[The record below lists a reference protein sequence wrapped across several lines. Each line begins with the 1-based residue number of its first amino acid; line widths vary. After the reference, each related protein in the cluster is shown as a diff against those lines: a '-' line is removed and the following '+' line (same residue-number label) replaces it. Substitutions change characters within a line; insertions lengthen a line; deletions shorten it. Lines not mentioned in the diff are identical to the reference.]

1 MTPRS
6 AILAGVVL
14 AATAHP
20 ASFQQQSGSVPAPP
34 VGDIMQRAAD
44 RLLDQDERGAE
55 LAFESRIVTTVHTL
69 DGENEITK
77 TETTLHHRYPL
88 EGELYEEL
96 VERDGEPLDA
106 GDRQDERE
114 RRQEFLREVRE
125 RDEDDDPIETNDE
138 RQIEPAELFER
149 FDATVTGIETVDGAR
164 RPVPEGYGENGI
176 WIRGDSDYADPR
188 VAGAIGTGQNPSML
202 AWVGNARWIE
212 RRIALV
218 DAVRQVQAVRAGRTF
233 LDEERRDGWRDVETR
248 RRFRFVRWVGGMRD
262 YPPRRT
268 PPVRM
273 RLRCWYEVVVS
284 DAKGKRMVLRE
295 EGLRGDTART
305 TERAIERWRKSH
317 PKRRDELL
325 LVHEIRIAKRQP
337 RPMPPD

>member
-114 RRQEFLREVRE
+114 RREEFLREVRE

-149 FDATVTGIETVDGAR
+149 FDATVTGIETVDGEECWVISF
-164 RPVPEGYGENGI
+164 VPRAGKLPEKTRLDHMLNRSSGTIYVT
-176 WIRGDSDYADPR
+176 RSDYGVPR
-188 VAGAIGTGQNPSML
+188 VEFRIQKPTRYLWGL
-202 AWVGNARWIE
+202 ASLRHA
-212 RRIALV
+212 
-218 DAVRQVQAVRAGRTF
+218 AGR
-233 LDEERRDGWRDVETR
+233 LDFERVAADVWLPQRYAFAME
-248 RRFRFVRWVGGMRD
+248 
-262 YPPRRT
+262 
-268 PPVRM
+268 
-273 RLRCWYEVVVS
+273 LR
-284 DAKGKRMVLRE
+284 VL
-295 EGLRGDTART
+295 LRT
-305 TERAIERWRKSH
+305 TRQQVVREWVA
-317 PKRRDELL
+317 RDPL
-325 LVHEIRIAKRQP
+325 AAAAAA
-337 RPMPPD
+337 PD

>member
-20 ASFQQQSGSVPAPP
+20 ASFQQQSGSGPAPP

-106 GDRQDERE
+106 GDRRDERE
-114 RRQEFLREVRE
+114 RREEFLREVRE

-149 FDATVTGIETVDGAR
+149 FDATVTGIETVDGEECWVISFVP
-164 RPVPEGYGENGI
+164 RPGKLPEKTRLDHMLNRSSGTIYVT
-176 WIRGDSDYADPR
+176 RSDYGVPR
-188 VAGAIGTGQNPSML
+188 VEFRIQKPTRYLWGL
-202 AWVGNARWIE
+202 ASLRHA
-212 RRIALV
+212 
-218 DAVRQVQAVRAGRTF
+218 AGR
-233 LDEERRDGWRDVETR
+233 LDFERVAADVWLPQRYAFAME
-248 RRFRFVRWVGGMRD
+248 
-262 YPPRRT
+262 
-268 PPVRM
+268 
-273 RLRCWYEVVVS
+273 LR
-284 DAKGKRMVLRE
+284 VLF
-295 EGLRGDTART
+295 RT
-305 TERAIERWRKSH
+305 TRQQVVREWVA
-317 PKRRDELL
+317 RDPL
-325 LVHEIRIAKRQP
+325 AAAAAA
-337 RPMPPD
+337 PD

>member
-114 RRQEFLREVRE
+114 RREEFLREVRE

-149 FDATVTGIETVDGAR
+149 FEATIAGVETVDGEECWVITF
-164 RPVPEGYGENGI
+164 VPRAGKLPEKTRLDHMLNRSSGTIYVT
-176 WIRGDSDYADPR
+176 RSDYGVPR
-188 VAGAIGTGQNPSML
+188 VEFRIQKPTRYLWGL
-202 AWVGNARWIE
+202 ASLRHA
-212 RRIALV
+212 
-218 DAVRQVQAVRAGRTF
+218 AGR
-233 LDEERRDGWRDVETR
+233 LDFERVAADVWLPQRYAFAME
-248 RRFRFVRWVGGMRD
+248 
-262 YPPRRT
+262 
-268 PPVRM
+268 
-273 RLRCWYEVVVS
+273 LR
-284 DAKGKRMVLRE
+284 VLF
-295 EGLRGDTART
+295 RT
-305 TERAIERWRKSH
+305 TRQQVVREWVA
-317 PKRRDELL
+317 RDPL
-325 LVHEIRIAKRQP
+325 AAAAAA
-337 RPMPPD
+337 PD

>member
-20 ASFQQQSGSVPAPP
+20 ASFQQQSGSGPAPP

-44 RLLDQDERGAE
+44 RLLGQDERGAE

-106 GDRQDERE
+106 GDRRDERE
-114 RRQEFLREVRE
+114 RREEFLREVRE

-149 FDATVTGIETVDGAR
+149 FDATVTGIETVDGEECWVITF
-164 RPVPEGYGENGI
+164 VPRAGKLPEKTRLDHMLNRSSGTIYVT
-176 WIRGDSDYADPR
+176 RSDYGVPR
-188 VAGAIGTGQNPSML
+188 VEFRIQKPTRYLWGL
-202 AWVGNARWIE
+202 ASLRHA
-212 RRIALV
+212 
-218 DAVRQVQAVRAGRTF
+218 AGR
-233 LDEERRDGWRDVETR
+233 LDFERVAADVWLPQRYAFAME
-248 RRFRFVRWVGGMRD
+248 
-262 YPPRRT
+262 
-268 PPVRM
+268 
-273 RLRCWYEVVVS
+273 LR
-284 DAKGKRMVLRE
+284 VLF
-295 EGLRGDTART
+295 RT
-305 TERAIERWRKSH
+305 T
-317 PKRRDELL
+317 
-325 LVHEIRIAKRQP
+325 RQQVVREWVAREP
-337 RPMPPD
+337 LAAAAAAPD